1 MKGDENYNNFYL
13 INEYGFINKLNQGSI
28 KDECLEMY
36 MVRLD
41 LIREKVYN
49 YSDIRFIK
57 WLKLINAKDML
68 EMKKISEGDEIME
81 QTLKFMDDFL
91 NDEEIRNVYD
101 KIRDVEYH
109 AKKEGLAEGHA
120 NMLNSA
126 KKMLKDDLDIKT
138 IMKYTGL
145 PKEEIENIH

>member
-1 MKGDENYNNFYL
+1 MKGNYNYNNFYL
-13 INEYGFINKLNQGSI
+13 INEYGFINKLNYGSI

-57 WLKLINAKDML
+57 WLKLINAKDMM

-81 QTLKFMDDFL
+81 QTLKFMDEFL

-126 KKMLKDDLDIKT
+126 KKMLDRGMSIQV
-138 IMKYTGL
+138 IEEITGL
-145 PKEEIENIH
+145 TKKEIESLQ

>member
-1 MKGDENYNNFYL
+1 MKGNYNYNNFYL
-13 INEYGFINKLNQGSI
+13 INEYGFINKLNYGSI

>member
-1 MKGDENYNNFYL
+1 MKGNYNYNNFYL
-13 INEYGFINKLNQGSI
+13 INEYGFINKLNYGSI

-81 QTLKFMDDFL
+81 QTLKFMDEFL